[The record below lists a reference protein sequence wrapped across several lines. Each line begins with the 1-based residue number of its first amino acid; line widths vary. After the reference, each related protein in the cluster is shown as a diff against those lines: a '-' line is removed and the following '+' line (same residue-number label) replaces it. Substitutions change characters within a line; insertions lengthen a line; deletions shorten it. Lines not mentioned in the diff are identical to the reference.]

1 MYIPKIGLT
10 HIFFET
16 LQNFQGE
23 RLSKIYGIRQKKR
36 HDLPP
41 LQKTGIIIPSNGH
54 PVRFASDRISKIL
67 FSCQALCRKVARAL
81 VTISFRLL

>member
-67 FSCQALCRKVARAL
+67 FSCQALNYP
-81 VTISFRLL
+81 TI